1 MALPT
6 RWRKSALSSSSFD
19 FPPSPKSGLCLV
31 FHNQNNPRTASWR
44 ARLSSSW
51 LIVWRDELAVSVV
64 VAEDSLSSFLFL
76 WTVPHSQGVSSSGN
90 NDGVSLPSSVTPGLS
105 SSGPAAEG
113 RRERRL
119 LFERRGD
126 SWVKRCARV
135 VGDGGAFGSRRRGD
149 SWAKRCVR
157 VVGDGG
163 AFGSRRREWRLG
175 LRVGMI
181 SSREMWCATGT
192 ISSLR
197 ALLCIGDGMVESLVP
212 LAVYAQNT

>member
-1 MALPT
+1 M
-6 RWRKSALSSSSFD
+6 
-19 FPPSPKSGLCLV
+19 
-31 FHNQNNPRTASWR
+31 
-44 ARLSSSW
+44 
-51 LIVWRDELAVSVV
+51 SVV
-64 VAEDSLSSFLFL
+64 VAEDSLGSFRFL
-76 WTVPHSQGVSSSGN
+76 WAVPHSQGFSSSS
-90 NDGVSLPSSVTPGLS
+90 NDGGVSLPSSVTLVLS

-113 RRERRL
+113 RRERGL
-119 LFERRGD
+119 LFEG
-126 SWVKRCARV
+126 
-135 VGDGGAFGSRRRGD
+135 RGD
-149 SWAKRCVR
+149 SWAKRCAR

-212 LAVYAQNT
+212 LAVYAQNTSLGWRYVTDIPCTAAYRDQYASSLTSASPLIVDGKSFVPLSSSAPYEFQ

>member
-1 MALPT
+1 
-6 RWRKSALSSSSFD
+6 
-19 FPPSPKSGLCLV
+19 
-31 FHNQNNPRTASWR
+31 
-44 ARLSSSW
+44 
-51 LIVWRDELAVSVV
+51 VV
-64 VAEDSLSSFLFL
+64 VADDSLRSFRSR
-76 WTVPHSQGVSSSGN
+76 WTAPHSQGFSSSSN
-90 NDGVSLPSSVTPGLS
+90 DDGVSLPSSVTPGVS

-113 RRERRL
+113 RCERGL
-119 LFERRGD
+119 LLEG
-126 SWVKRCARV
+126 
-135 VGDGGAFGSRRRGD
+135 RGD
-149 SWAKRCVR
+149 SWAKRCAR

-212 LAVYAQNT
+212 LAVCVRIGSSAAEALQRPYLVLQHIEPNTHLHLRRPRPCLWMARALCHCRLPHHMSSSSRRRRHHRLHL